1 MSQSLLIFF
10 SLLRLFHEGDD
21 TDFISKIDILL
32 GHLLAPSKLRGGW
45 ERGKESL
52 RSWDIETK
60 AYLNVL
66 CSTST

>member
-1 MSQSLLIFF
+1 MKVMTLTSSAKL
-10 SLLRLFHEGDD
+10 
-21 TDFISKIDILL
+21 TLL

-60 AYLNVL
+60 AYLNEYCAAPAL
-66 CSTST
+66 D